1 MLLSKGWPFRTWTHS
16 YLCWISSSTGYT
28 FPYLNTLALLLDITL
43 YRIYLSILEHIR
55 TSEYYALLD
64 IPFHIVYIGPLDI
77 MLYWIYLSILEHI
90 RTSTEYHALLDIPFH
105 IVYIGPLDIML
116 YRIYLSILDHIR
128 TSTGYHF
135 LLDIPFHTWTHS
147 YFYWI
152 SCSPGYTFPYL
163 ITFVLLLDIMFHW
176 IYLSVLDH
184 IRTSTGYTFPYLN
197 TFVLLLNML
206 YVFNIS
212 RSTRKGASRNLGSK
226 GVLHWFLRNIGR
238 NARSLLSLSLEIINL
253 HFKFGCTFIYCSQV
267 LMRTSKVTYPI
278 PCLPNNLI

>member
-1 MLLSKGWPFRTWTHS
+1 M
-16 YLCWISSSTGYT
+16 T
-28 FPYLNTLALLLDITL
+28 FPYLNTFVPLLDIKL
-43 YRIYLSILEHIR
+43 YRIYLSILEHIG
-55 TSEYYALLD
+55 TSTGYYALPDL
-64 IPFHIVYIGPLDI
+64 PFHTWTHSYF
-77 MLYWIYLSILEHI
+77 WILC
-90 RTSTEYHALLDIPFH
+90 STGYTFPYCIYRSPGYHALLDIPFH

>member
-1 MLLSKGWPFRTWTHS
+1 MLLSKGWPFCTWTHS
-16 YLCWISSSTGYT
+16 YLCWISSSTGFT
-28 FPYLNTLALLLDITL
+28 FPYLNTFVLLLN
-43 YRIYLSILEHIR
+43 
-55 TSEYYALLD
+55 
-64 IPFHIVYIGPLDI
+64 I

-90 RTSTEYHALLDIPFH
+90 RTST
-105 IVYIGPLDIML
+105 
-116 YRIYLSILDHIR
+116 
-128 TSTGYHF
+128 GYHV
-135 LLDIPFHTWTHS
+135 LLDIPFHTWIHS

-152 SCSPGYTFPYL
+152 LC
-163 ITFVLLLDIMFHW
+163 
-176 IYLSVLDH
+176 
-184 IRTSTGYTFPYLN
+184 STGYTFPYLN

>member
-55 TSEYYALLD
+55 TSEYY
-64 IPFHIVYIGPLDI
+64 
-77 MLYWIYLSILEHI
+77 
-90 RTSTEYHALLDIPFH
+90 ALLDIPFH

>member
-55 TSEYYALLD
+55 TSTEYY
-64 IPFHIVYIGPLDI
+64 V
-77 MLYWIYLSILEHI
+77 
-90 RTSTEYHALLDIPFH
+90 LLDIPFH

-184 IRTSTGYTFPYLN
+184 IRTSTEY
-197 TFVLLLNML
+197 
-206 YVFNIS
+206 
-212 RSTRKGASRNLGSK
+212 A
-226 GVLHWFLRNIGR
+226 LR
-238 NARSLLSLSLEIINL
+238 L
-253 HFKFGCTFIYCSQV
+253 
-267 LMRTSKVTYPI
+267 
-278 PCLPNNLI
+278 

>member
-55 TSEYYALLD
+55 TSTEYY
-64 IPFHIVYIGPLDI
+64 
-77 MLYWIYLSILEHI
+77 
-90 RTSTEYHALLDIPFH
+90 ALLDIPFH

-116 YRIYLSILDHIR
+116 YRIYLSILEHIR
-128 TSTGYHF
+128 TFTGYHV
-135 LLDIPFHTWTHS
+135 LLDIPFHTWSHS

-152 SCSPGYTFPYL
+152 SC
-163 ITFVLLLDIMFHW
+163 
-176 IYLSVLDH
+176 
-184 IRTSTGYTFPYLN
+184 STGYTFPYLN
-197 TFVLLLNML
+197 TLVLLLNML